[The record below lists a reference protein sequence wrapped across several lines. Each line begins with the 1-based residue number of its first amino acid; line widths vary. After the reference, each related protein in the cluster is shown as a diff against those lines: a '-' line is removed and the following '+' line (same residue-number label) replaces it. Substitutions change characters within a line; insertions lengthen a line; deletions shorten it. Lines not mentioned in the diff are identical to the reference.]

1 MTAAD
6 WLGRLGNR
14 ATQAAA
20 LGIHGNAEDD
30 EMMVIQSGVEAEAQV
45 AGVGPLEGLHG
56 YLRGL
61 FEEVVA
67 VEEGWIA

>member
-1 MTAAD
+1 MTAAE

-14 ATQAAA
+14 AVQAAA
-20 LGIHGNAEDD
+20 LGIHSNAEDD
-30 EMMVIQSGVEAEAQV
+30 EMMVIQSGVEAEAQA
-45 AGVGPLEGLHG
+45 AGAGQLEGLPG